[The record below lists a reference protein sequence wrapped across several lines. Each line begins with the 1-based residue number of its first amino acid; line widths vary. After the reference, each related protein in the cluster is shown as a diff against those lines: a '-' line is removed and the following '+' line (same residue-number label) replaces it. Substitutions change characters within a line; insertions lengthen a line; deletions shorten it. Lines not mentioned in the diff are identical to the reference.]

1 MEMADPTLTLA
12 CWDYDRVKPLLDG
25 RVRVPGCAIVPVVL
39 KSEQTFPR
47 AFQRQE
53 FAISELSV
61 GSYFLQLSR
70 GEAGYVAIPAF
81 VSRAFRHGAIY
92 VRTAR
97 GLADP
102 TGLKGRAGGVP
113 AYPNTPAPWL

>member
-25 RVRVPGCAIVPVVL
+25 RVRVPGCAIVPVAL

-81 VSRAFRHGAIY
+81 ALRAFWPGAIY
-92 VRTAR
+92 VRTDRVIAAPE
-97 GLADP
+97 GLQRR
-102 TGLKGRAGGVP
+102 TGGLP
-113 AYPNTPAPWL
+113 AYTLHS